1 MTETKAPGRRVT
13 LSVSVRA
20 LTQRLNR
27 RLAQDDQA
35 VRSPRGRASRS
46 QWGDY
51 FIVNKRTRGVV
62 DYKLT
67 PKKLEA
73 MARELGVLAEWEE
86 LER

>member
-1 MTETKAPGRRVT
+1 MPVTRAPGRRVT
-13 LSVSVRA
+13 LTVRA

-27 RLAQDDQA
+27 RLAKDDQA

-51 FIVNKRTRGVV
+51 FVVNTRGGVV
-62 DYKLT
+62 DAKLT

-73 MARELGVLAEWEE
+73 MARALGVLAEWEE
-86 LER
+86 LELEH